1 MKTDVIY
8 IDNQGNGFDNV
19 IKDFHKFATYMELDS
34 KESLRLQLCAEEML
48 SMVRSIAGDMQGAF
62 WIESNGQCCEM
73 HLSTKTVMDQEKRYL
88 LISASSS
95 RRNEAATTFLGKL
108 RDSFERAMLADV
120 SHTDEVPLDVI
131 RDINY
136 HPESSSEWD
145 GYERS
150 VLRNVADDIKVFIR
164 GSNVELIVMKKLKS

>member
-1 MKTDVIY
+1 MKTNAIY

-19 IKDFHKFATYMELDS
+19 IKEFHKFATYMELDG

-48 SMVRSIAGDMQGAF
+48 SMAHSVAGDMKATF
-62 WIESNGQCCEM
+62 WIESDGQCCEM
-73 HLSTKTVMDQEKRYL
+73 HLSTKTIMDQEKRYL
-88 LISASSS
+88 LISASTS

-108 RDSFERAMLADV
+108 RDSFERAMMSEV
-120 SHTDEVPLDVI
+120 SHEDEVPMEVMHDV
-131 RDINY
+131 NY

-150 VLRNVADDIKVFIR
+150 VLRSVADDIKVYIR
-164 GSNVELIVMKKLKS
+164 GNNVDLIVTKKLKS

>member
-1 MKTDVIY
+1 
-8 IDNQGNGFDNV
+8 
-19 IKDFHKFATYMELDS
+19 
-34 KESLRLQLCAEEML
+34 
-48 SMVRSIAGDMQGAF
+48 
-62 WIESNGQCCEM
+62 
-73 HLSTKTVMDQEKRYL
+73 MDQEKRYL